1 MSPDLPSLDQR
12 EAAMAASLQRRI
24 QRYGWD
30 RAASHYDD
38 GWTRQLAP
46 GQDLMLD
53 LAGIAPGHDVI
64 DIACGTG
71 VVTQR
76 AAALAGPGARIL
88 GTDISAEMVARA
100 SRLHPTIP
108 FARMDAEDLDIPNA
122 RFDRA
127 LCAFGLMYV
136 PDPLRALA
144 ELHRVLRPGGRI
156 GVAVW
161 GARSN
166 CGWADIFPI
175 VDARVRSDVCP
186 LFFRLGT
193 GDTLGHVIKQA
204 GFRDLSVR
212 RMTVSLDYP
221 DENAALD
228 AAFVAG
234 PVALAHSRFDDITR
248 KDAYDEYLSSISI
261 YRTGA
266 GYRIPGEF
274 VIAAGT
280 KG

>member
-53 LAGIAPGHDVI
+53 LAGITPGHDVI

-71 VVTQR
+71 VVTAR

-100 SRLHPTIP
+100 SRLHSGIP

-144 ELHRVLRPGGRI
+144 EMHRVLRPGGRI

-175 VDARVRSDVCP
+175 VDARVKSDVCP

-193 GDTLGHVIKQA
+193 GDTLAHVIKQA
-204 GFRDLSVR
+204 GFRDLTVR

-261 YRTGA
+261 YRTDA

-274 VIAAGT
+274 VISAGT